1 MEDIKAMVG
10 FLTGLV
16 VGCATGLV
24 LGILLAPQSGE
35 ETRELLREKG
45 IELKSRAE
53 DLTEEGRARLEEA
66 IEEGKSAAVKKKEEL
81 AQALEAEQETKKS
94 QKGKSKA

>member
-1 MEDIKAMVG
+1 MDDVKAMVG

-16 VGCATGLV
+16 VGCATGLL

-53 DLTEEGRARLEEA
+53 DLSEEGRVRFQEA

-81 AQALEAEQETKKS
+81 TQALEAEQEAKK
-94 QKGKSKA
+94 KGKAKA

>member
-1 MEDIKAMVG
+1 MDDVKAMVG

-16 VGCATGLV
+16 VGCATGLL

-53 DLTEEGRARLEEA
+53 DLSEEGRVRFQEA

-81 AQALEAEQETKKS
+81 AQALEAEQEAKK
-94 QKGKSKA
+94 KGKAKA

>member
-1 MEDIKAMVG
+1 MEDVKAMVG

-35 ETRELLREKG
+35 ETRDLLREKG
-45 IELKSRAE
+45 IELRSRAE
-53 DLTEEGRARLEEA
+53 DLSEEGRARLQEA
-66 IEEGKSAAVKKKEEL
+66 IDEGKSAAVKKKEEL
-81 AQALEAEQETKKS
+81 TQALEAEQEAKK
-94 QKGKSKA
+94 KGKAKA

>member
-1 MEDIKAMVG
+1 MDDIKAMVG

-16 VGCATGLV
+16 VGCVTGLV

-45 IELKSRAE
+45 IELKGRAE
-53 DLTEEGRARLEEA
+53 DLSEEGRSRLQEA
-66 IEEGKSAAVKKKEEL
+66 IEEGKTAAVKKKEEL
-81 AQALEAEQETKKS
+81 TQALEAEQEAKKS
-94 QKGKSKA
+94 QKGKAKA